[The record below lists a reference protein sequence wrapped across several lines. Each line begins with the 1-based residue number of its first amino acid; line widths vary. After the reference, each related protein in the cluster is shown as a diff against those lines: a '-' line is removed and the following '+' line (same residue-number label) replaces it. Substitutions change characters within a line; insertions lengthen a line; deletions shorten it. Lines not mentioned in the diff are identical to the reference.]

1 MTTTCCS
8 LSKSRLVLSVFRCIS
23 SCRAKVCLCVCVC
36 ECVSCSLSLSKG
48 LRKGFPL
55 PHPCS
60 GAPRIGDR
68 ELSFLRQG
76 CGLGI
81 APPPH
86 PRGSLSRSLSLSLSL
101 SLFASLSI
109 HPSIHPSVR
118 PSIHRSIHLPVN
130 VHIYIYVQ
138 VHIHTCTY
146 VHTLYIHVPRGG
158 CVGVYQSIH
167 E

>member
-1 MTTTCCS
+1 M
-8 LSKSRLVLSVFRCIS
+8 
-23 SCRAKVCLCVCVC
+23 CVC

-86 PRGSLSRSLSLSLSL
+86 PRGSLSRSLSLSLS
-101 SLFASLSI
+101 FCLSI
-109 HPSIHPSVR
+109 HPSIHPSVCPSVH
-118 PSIHRSIHLPVN
+118 PSIHPSIHPSTCKRS
-130 VHIYIYVQ
+130 YIYMYKYIYTV
-138 VHIHTCTY
+138 
-146 VHTLYIHVPRGG
+146 VHTYIHYTYMYLG
-158 CVGVYQSIH
+158 VGVWVCTKAYTNSICACESLCLFLH
-167 E
+167 AGPECVYTILADMPT